1 MRPVFCTHRAALVL
15 LEFSVPF
22 SLPIRLYHIPSVGSV
37 GQPAFPAIWPA
48 GPLMCRVRREPLKRV
63 GYAVLR
69 LTAAPGSEVE
79 QIWLVDVAAALD
91 LRQFAAAKPARWLA
105 GSASISSSRRAVP
118 QPPAP
123 TTSGAAR
130 GAAPGMLSVSHA
142 WERSK
147 LSEQSSGMLS
157 VSLAHLDQRFLR
169 FAPC

>member
-1 MRPVFCTHRAALVL
+1 MSSREWRYSRCRHLVAFADYLHEDVFEAHTVSPGEKPSNGALRNERSMV
-15 LEFSVPF
+15 
-22 SLPIRLYHIPSVGSV
+22 HDHHVG
-37 GQPAFPAIWPA
+37 A
-48 GPLMCRVRREPLKRV
+48 GL
-63 GYAVLR
+63 
-69 LTAAPGSEVE
+69 
-79 QIWLVDVAAALD
+79 LD
-91 LRQFAAAKPARWLA
+91 LRYKSGACLARGFGALRFLSAAEPPRWLA

-123 TTSGAAR
+123 PTSGAAR

-169 FAPC
+169 SAPC

>member
-1 MRPVFCTHRAALVL
+1 MPCGNLRTMLTPHAD
-15 LEFSVPF
+15 
-22 SLPIRLYHIPSVGSV
+22 
-37 GQPAFPAIWPA
+37 
-48 GPLMCRVRREPLKRV
+48 RVRREALAPKV
-63 GYAVLR
+63 SYYGKSPNLR

-169 FAPC
+169 SAPC